1 MAKSVLL
8 NVFLW
13 VSPLFLFGLPALA
26 QTAQLEGRV
35 TDASQ
40 AIVSQAAITVTR
52 TDSGLKRQVLS
63 NDQGL
68 YAIPLLPPGQY
79 QIDVA
84 KIGFKPLTRTGIVLE
99 TGTTS
104 TVDLELEVGGVNETV
119 TVEAA
124 APLLQPET
132 SSVAHVVD
140 GQSIQDLPLVD
151 RRASQLIGLNG
162 FVVQNGAGLGAT
174 FGIAGGRANNAMYTL
189 DGESTQNLPNIGVA
203 TLVYDPPVESLQ
215 EFNVEM
221 SNYAA

>member
-1 MAKSVLL
+1 MKKSASLSRFVLASSI
-8 NVFLW
+8 FL
-13 VSPLFLFGLPALA
+13 LGLPALA
-26 QTAQLEGRV
+26 QNSQLEGRV

-40 AIVSQAAITVTR
+40 SIVNQAAITVTR
-52 TDSGLKRQVLS
+52 TDSGLQREVLS

-68 YAIPLLPPGQY
+68 YAVPLLPPGQY
-79 QIDVA
+79 QISVA
-84 KIGFKPLTRTGIVLE
+84 KLGFKPLTRTGIVLE
-99 TGTTS
+99 TGTITS
-104 TVDLELEVGGVNETV
+104 VDLQLEVGGVNETV

-174 FGIAGGRANNAMYTL
+174 IALSDGGEAAQPFYPHDKPIDAYNAAIL
-189 DGESTQNLPNIGVA
+189 DTIRIPDRQS
-203 TLVYDPPVESLQ
+203 
-215 EFNVEM
+215 
-221 SNYAA
+221 

>member
-1 MAKSVLL
+1 
-8 NVFLW
+8 
-13 VSPLFLFGLPALA
+13 
-26 QTAQLEGRV
+26 
-35 TDASQ
+35 
-40 AIVSQAAITVTR
+40 
-52 TDSGLKRQVLS
+52 
-63 NDQGL
+63 
-68 YAIPLLPPGQY
+68 
-79 QIDVA
+79 
-84 KIGFKPLTRTGIVLE
+84 
-99 TGTTS
+99 
-104 TVDLELEVGGVNETV
+104 
-119 TVEAA
+119 
-124 APLLQPET
+124 LLQPET

-221 SNYAA
+221 SNYAAELGRTGGGVIQMTTKSGTNDWHGSAYEFFRNNLLDTRTFFATTNPILRYNLFGELYT

>member
-1 MAKSVLL
+1 MKKSVSLSQF
-8 NVFLW
+8 VMA
-13 VSPLFLFGLPALA
+13 SSLFLLGLPALA
-26 QTAQLEGRV
+26 QESQLEGRV

-52 TDSGLKRQVLS
+52 TDSGLKREVLS

-79 QIDVA
+79 QIDVN
-84 KIGFKPLTRTGIVLE
+84 KVGFKPVVRTGIVLE
-99 TGTTS
+99 TGVTS
-104 TVDLELEVGGVNETV
+104 TVDLQLEVGGVNETV

-140 GQSIQDLPLVD
+140 GQSIQDLPLVN
-151 RRASQLIGLNG
+151 RRAAQLIGLNG

-174 FGIAGGRANNAMYTL
+174 FGMPGDAPTMLCIRWTERALKTCRISAWRPWRMTRPWNRCRN
-189 DGESTQNLPNIGVA
+189 ST
-203 TLVYDPPVESLQ
+203 
-215 EFNVEM
+215 
-221 SNYAA
+221 